1 MESLK
6 SILEKYQV
14 EIPIIQRDYAQ
25 GRKSPKVN
33 RIRESFV
40 EALLKALRNLDGN
53 TQLHLDFIYGK
64 EVDSNSIA
72 QLRANENS
80 VQEFLNA
87 AWNHSR
93 LLGVEVKGEMPTV
106 SHISETENI
115 TKIFPLDGQQRL
127 TTLWL
132 LHYIIYHQNNKIP
145 DWLKRF
151 TYKTRKSSRN
161 FISALVENSDKLE
174 VITNYSSAIR
184 NSNWFLEKWE
194 FDPTVQGMLVTLDE
208 IYNQCQHESLDYQI
222 LKDNL
227 ETSDRITFEFLPLS
241 SLNLDNGI
249 YVKMNARGKEL
260 SPFENFKNSLLA
272 LLKND
277 QQYNNVDSIA
287 KKLDLSWHDIFWNY
301 KESGSFNV
309 QKQFFDF
316 LKINL
321 IYHYL
326 LDTAYKKINNNFV
339 RTILSLDRNDSNRV
353 FIDFKTLKENGL
365 LKKEFLDET
374 FNLLNLFSKQEFIE
388 TYESWL
394 EEIAFKD
401 INKVTNKNE
410 YEYSLITISLSSK
423 NENISFYDRS
433 MIFAIQEFIKRNNS
447 CDISLKSTFQKYIRI
462 CQNLIYNQVYIQDI
476 ETFSASL
483 KVIKEL
489 AENSGDLYNYMLSD
503 AASSTLK
510 NRTQFSEEEVKI
522 NLIQQND
529 ENEEL
534 FINAE
539 KHSFFRGQINFLIEK
554 AGGENNFERSEFI
567 RNYNSI
573 EFLFHDAILQNE
585 DYLLERALLTY
596 GNYWNDQNRSKWQF
610 FAKTKGLRAKEEG
623 WRKVFRDKKRLEK
636 LLGLSSKI
644 SLDNATGDLQKVI
657 DTYSKRNWRYY
668 FIKSKE
674 PWKKCYDRYVK
685 ISSEGQKQEKVRLLE
700 KVLANSRQRELRT
713 FFLYRTYNFTL
724 EPFKK
729 IDYLKVSDQTEN
741 PCLFLDN
748 WWFKGKRYFLDLR
761 FYNGEYEFRFGL
773 RADKSTD
780 ENIDSE
786 ITELLV
792 EMDYELDT
800 EIYQDN
806 SYLKYVVTDEEVKS
820 EFKMLLS
827 SIKNIEQ
834 NISV

>member
-40 EALLKALRNLDGN
+40 EALLKALRSEDVNA
-53 TQLHLDFIYGK
+53 QLHLDFIYGK

-106 SHISETENI
+106 SRISETENI

-132 LHYIIYHQNNKIP
+132 LHYIIYHQNNEIP

-161 FISALVENSDKLE
+161 FISALVGNSEKLE

-184 NSNWFLEKWE
+184 NTNWFLEKWE

-208 IYNQCQHESLDYQI
+208 IYKQCKEGSLDYQM

-227 ETSDRITFEFLPLS
+227 ETIDRITFEFLPLS

-277 QQYNNVDSIA
+277 QQYNSVDSIA
-287 KKLDLSWHDIFWNY
+287 KKLDLSWHDIFWYY

-326 LDTAYKKINNNFV
+326 LDTDYKKVNNNLV
-339 RTILSLDRNDSNRV
+339 RTILSLERNDSNKV

-365 LKKEFLDET
+365 LKKELLDET
-374 FNLLNLFSKQEFIE
+374 FNLLNLFSNQNIIE
-388 TYESWL
+388 TYESWF
-394 EEIAFKD
+394 EKIAFRD

-447 CDISLKSTFQKYIRI
+447 CDISLKSRFQKYIRI

-476 ETFSASL
+476 ETFSTSL

-503 AASSTLK
+503 AASSSLR
-510 NRTQFSEEEVKI
+510 NRTQFSEEVLKI
-522 NLIQQND
+522 ALIQQGV

-534 FINAE
+534 FIIAE
-539 KHSFFRGQINFLIEK
+539 KHSYFRGQIGFLIEK
-554 AGGENNFERSEFI
+554 AGGENNFERCEF
-567 RNYNSI
+567 RRTYNSI
-573 EFLFHDAILQNE
+573 EFLFHDRILQNE
-585 DYLLERALLTY
+585 NYLLERALLTY

-610 FAKTKGLRAKEEG
+610 FEKTKRLRAKEEG
-623 WRKVFRDKKRLEK
+623 WRKVFRDQRRFEK
-636 LLGLSSKI
+636 LLALSAKI
-644 SLDNATGDLQKVI
+644 SLVNVEGDLQKVI
-657 DTYSKRNWRYY
+657 DTYSKRNWRYF
-668 FIKSKE
+668 FIKSEE

-685 ISSEGQKQEKVRLLE
+685 ISSEGGKQEKVRLLE

-713 FFLYRTYNFTL
+713 FFLYKTYNFIF

-748 WWFKGKRYFLDLR
+748 WWFNGKKYFLDVR

-773 RADKSTD
+773 RADKSTG
-780 ENIDSE
+780 ESVDSE
-786 ITELLV
+786 ITQLLV

-806 SYLKYVVTDEEVKS
+806 SYLKYVVTEEEVKL
-820 EFKMLLS
+820 ELTKLLS
-827 SIKNIEQ
+827 SIKSIEQ
-834 NISV
+834 SITV